1 VIGAALG
8 APFMPHQQRIAD
20 VAGEY
25 DPATG
30 IPFYDEVVVL
40 MPRRGGKTHTVLS
53 YQVERCLGW
62 GKRQVGAYTAQDGG
76 SARKI
81 LLDDQVPILES
92 SPLGKTVRRVRRAND
107 NTGITFKNGSQID
120 VLPSSDTAG
129 HGRTF
134 DFAIADE
141 AFADTDARREA
152 SLQVPLAT
160 KRDAQFLIVSTA
172 GTQRSV
178 WLHSKR
184 EMGRHAALE
193 DKGHGIAYFEW
204 SAPDDADPDD
214 PATWWDCHPALGYIL
229 DEKTI
234 ASRRASMDD
243 GEFRRAWLNQWTNT
257 DERIIPSH
265 TWDAVNGPKHA
276 GKGRMFFGVDVSDDR
291 SAAAVVA
298 VSEDRVVELVEH
310 RTGLAWL
317 LDRCAEMDQKH
328 PGATWV
334 VDSSGPVGSLAHD
347 LERRVRTVHRLK
359 GGDLAKASA
368 AFYDAIADA
377 TVKVRRDQRLDDAV
391 AGAARRVSG
400 DAWAWSRK
408 AGTTDSSPLVAATVA
423 LWVLNEFGTSVY
435 EDRGLVTL

>member
-1 VIGAALG
+1 MIAAALG
-8 APFMPHQQRIAD
+8 APFMPHQRLIAD

-25 DPATG
+25 DPSTG
-30 IPFYDEVVVL
+30 IPYYDEVVVL

-53 YQVERCLGW
+53 YEVERCLGW

-81 LLDDQVPILES
+81 LLDDQVPILEA
-92 SPLGKTVRRVRRAND
+92 SPLGKAVRRVRRAND

-141 AFADTDARREA
+141 AFADTDARRES

-160 KRDAQFLIVSTA
+160 KRDAQFVIVSTA

-178 WLHSKR
+178 WLRSKM

-193 DKGHGIAYFEW
+193 DSGHGVAFFEW

-214 PATWWDCHPALGYIL
+214 PATWWGCHPALGYIL
-229 DEKTI
+229 DEKVI

-243 GEFRRAWLNQWTNT
+243 GEFRRAWLNQWTDT
-257 DERIIPSH
+257 DERIIPAV

-276 GKGRMFFGVDVSDDR
+276 GTGRMTFGIDVNEDR
-291 SAAAVVA
+291 SAAAIVA
-298 VSEDRVVELVEH
+298 VSTDRVVELIEH
-310 RTGLAWL
+310 RPGVAWVAE
-317 LDRCAEMDQKH
+317 RCREIDAKQSD
-328 PGATWV
+328 ATWV
-334 VDSSGPVGSLAHD
+334 ADASGPAASLLPALTRSVAVIH
-347 LERRVRTVHRLK
+347 ESK
-359 GGDLAKASA
+359 GAELARASA
-368 AFYDAIADA
+368 AFYDAVADA
-377 TVKVRRDQRLDDAV
+377 SIRVRRHPALDDAV
-391 AGAARRVSG
+391 SGAARRIAG
-400 DAWAWSRK
+400 DSWAWSRK
-408 AGTTDSSPLVAATVA
+408 AGTSDSSPLLAATLA
-423 LWVLNEFGTSVY
+423 LWAADTDEGGQILW
-435 EDRGLVTL
+435 